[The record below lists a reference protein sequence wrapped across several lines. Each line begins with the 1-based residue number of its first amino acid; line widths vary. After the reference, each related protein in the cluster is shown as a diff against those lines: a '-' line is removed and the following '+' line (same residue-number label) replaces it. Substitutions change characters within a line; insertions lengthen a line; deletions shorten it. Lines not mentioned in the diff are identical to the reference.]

1 MRGVVSA
8 PQPEAVEAGADVL
21 RGGGNAVDAAVAC
34 ALAQTAVDP
43 LMCGI
48 AGFGTMHV
56 FLPGAG
62 AGAGLGGSRGA
73 DPGGGR
79 SKGAGSGAHRVIDFH
94 GRAPLAVREDMWAD
108 LVRSEAE
115 DGFGFLLE
123 GAVNEIG
130 YQSITTPMTLR
141 ALDAALERF
150 GTRKLADLLPP
161 AIEYCEDGFQVRPHV
176 SDYWS
181 EGPVWGRVAHTEYL
195 TRFEAARKIY
205 LRANGRIP
213 GVGDTVRNPDMGRTY
228 RRIAEHGAEDL
239 YSGRIAARI
248 VADIERGGG
257 LLAAEDLARAVP
269 DETEPLWGTY
279 RGHRVA
285 TNRPPGGGVMVL
297 EMLNI
302 LENFDL
308 AAMGHNSPEYV
319 ATVSE
324 AMKIAT
330 VDKDTRIGDPRFF
343 ATPIAELTSKE
354 YGARMAER
362 IRSGEKTRVPR
373 LDAGGR
379 ESKDTTHVCVVDGEG
394 NCVSLTH
401 SLGRPSGV
409 ITEGL
414 GFMYNGCMGVFDPRP
429 GRAGSLA
436 PGKAR
441 FTAMCPTI
449 LFDEEGPWYVV
460 GAPGGTFIT
469 MGVLQA
475 ILNAVD
481 FGMSA
486 QESVAAPRFCTTSD
500 TIDITNRIL
509 RRTER
514 ALRGLGYPVRR
525 SALSFS
531 FAGVHA
537 LRRTAA
543 GGGWE
548 GGADPGRDGMAL
560 AVQAPGDG
568 RAASRRASPGS
579 NSCC

>member
-1 MRGVVSA
+1 MKGVVSA

-21 RGGGNAVDAAVAC
+21 REGGNAVDAAIAC
-34 ALAQTAVDP
+34 ALVQTAVDP
-43 LMCGI
+43 LMCGV
-48 AGFGTMHV
+48 AGFGSMHV
-56 FLPGAG
+56 CLPG
-62 AGAGLGGSRGA
+62 
-73 DPGGGR
+73 
-79 SKGAGSGAHRVIDFH
+79 KGVHRVLDFH
-94 GRAPLAVREDMWAD
+94 GRAPLAVREDMWAG
-108 LVRSEAE
+108 LVRGEAE

-141 ALDAALERF
+141 AFDDALARF
-150 GTRKLADLLPP
+150 GTRALPDLIRP
-161 AIEYCEDGFQVRPHV
+161 AIDWCEEGFQVRPHV
-176 SDYWS
+176 SAFWS
-181 EGPVWGRVAHTEYL
+181 AGPASGRIAHTEYL

-205 LRANGRIP
+205 VDPHGGIP
-213 GVGDTVRNPDMGRTY
+213 KVGETLRNPDMGRTY
-228 RRIAEHGAEDL
+228 RRVADGGTDDFYTGEIAD
-239 YSGRIAARI
+239 RI
-248 VADIERGGG
+248 VADMERGGG
-257 LLAAEDLARAVP
+257 LLAGADLAGAAAV
-269 DETEPLWGTY
+269 ETDPLQGSY
-279 RGHRVA
+279 RGYRIA

-308 AAMGHNSPEYV
+308 AAMGHNSPAYI

-330 VDKDTRIGDPRFF
+330 VDKDTRVGDPRFF
-343 ATPIAELTSKE
+343 DTPLEELASKA

-362 IRSGEKTRVPR
+362 IRRGEKTHVPR
-373 LDAGGR
+373 LNAGGR

-409 ITEGL
+409 VTEGL

-449 LFDEEGPWYVV
+449 LFDGDDPWYVV

-486 QESVAAPRFCTTSD
+486 QDSVSAPRFCTTSD
-500 TIDITNRIL
+500 TIDVTNRIL

-514 ALRGLGYPVRR
+514 ALREMGYPVRR
-525 SALSFS
+525 SALSFQ
-531 FAGVHA
+531 FAGVHT
-537 LRRTAA
+537 LRRIA
-543 GGGWE
+543 GGWE

-560 AVQAPGDG
+560 AV
-568 RAASRRASPGS
+568 
-579 NSCC
+579 

>member
-1 MRGVVSA
+1 MKGVVTA

-21 RGGGNAVDAAVAC
+21 REGGNAVDAAVAC
-34 ALAQTAVDP
+34 ALVQTAVDP

-56 FLPGAG
+56 FLPG
-62 AGAGLGGSRGA
+62 GGT
-73 DPGGGR
+73 
-79 SKGAGSGAHRVIDFH
+79 GAGSHRVLDFH

-108 LVRSEAE
+108 LVRGEAE

-141 ALDAALERF
+141 AFDAALGRF
-150 GTRKLADLLPP
+150 GAGKLSDLLPP

-176 SDYWS
+176 SAFWN
-181 EGPVWGRVAHTEYL
+181 EGPVWGRIAHTEYL
-195 TRFEAARKIY
+195 TRFEATRKIY
-205 LRANGRIP
+205 LRPDGRIP
-213 GVGDTVRNPDMGRTY
+213 GVGDTLRNPDMGRTY
-228 RRIAEHGAEDL
+228 RLVAERGAEDF
-239 YSGRIAARI
+239 YTGRIAARI

-257 LLAAEDLARAVP
+257 LLSAEDLARAAP
-269 DETEPLWGTY
+269 DETEPLWGSY

-319 ATVSE
+319 AVVSE

-330 VDKDTRIGDPRFF
+330 VDKDTRVGDPRYVE
-343 ATPIAELTSKE
+343 TPIAELTSKE

-362 IRSGEKTRVPR
+362 IRGGEKTHVPR
-373 LDAGGR
+373 LNAGGR

-394 NCVSLTH
+394 SCVSLTH

-409 ITEGL
+409 VTDGL

-441 FTAMCPTI
+441 FTAMCPTM
-449 LFDEEGPWYVV
+449 LFDDDGPWYVV

-481 FGMSA
+481 FGMTA
-486 QESVAAPRFCTTSD
+486 QESVSAPRFCTTSD
-500 TIDITNRIL
+500 TIDVTNRIL

-514 ALRGLGYPVRR
+514 ALRDMGYPVRR
-525 SALSFS
+525 SALSFQY
-531 FAGVHA
+531 AAVHA
-537 LRRTAA
+537 LRRTAD
-543 GGGWE
+543 GWE
-548 GGADPGRDGMAL
+548 GGADPSHDGMAL
-560 AVQAPGDG
+560 AV
-568 RAASRRASPGS
+568 
-579 NSCC
+579 

>member
-1 MRGVVSA
+1 MKGVVCA
-8 PQPEAVEAGADVL
+8 PQPEAVEAGVDVL
-21 RGGGNAVDAAVAC
+21 REGGNAVDAAIAC

-56 FLPGAG
+56 LLPQQGV
-62 AGAGLGGSRGA
+62 
-73 DPGGGR
+73 
-79 SKGAGSGAHRVIDFH
+79 HRLLDFH
-94 GRAPLAVREDMWAD
+94 GRAPLAVRPDMWAD
-108 LVRSEAE
+108 RVRGEAE

-141 ALDAALERF
+141 AFDTALERF
-150 GTRKLADLLPP
+150 GSRPLPELMRP
-161 AIEYCEDGFQVRPHV
+161 AIAWCEDGFQIRPHV
-176 SDYWS
+176 SAYWNEPPS
-181 EGPVWGRVAHTEYL
+181 SGRIAHLEYL
-195 TRFEAARKIY
+195 TRFEASRAIY
-205 LRANGRIP
+205 LREDGSVP
-213 GVGDTVRNPDMGRTY
+213 EVGETLRNPDMGRTY
-228 RRIAEHGAEDL
+228 RRIAERGVEDF
-239 YSGRIAARI
+239 YSGEIAARI
-248 VADIERGGG
+248 VADMERGGG
-257 LLAAEDLARAVP
+257 LLGPEDLAQAAP
-269 DETEPLWGTY
+269 LETEPLWGSY

-285 TNRPPGGGVMVL
+285 TNRPPGGGAMVL

-302 LENFDL
+302 LEPFDL
-308 AAMGHNSPEYV
+308 AAMGHNSPEYIAV
-319 ATVSE
+319 VSE

-343 ATPIAELTSKE
+343 ETPLAELTSKE

-362 IRSGEKTRVPR
+362 IRAGDQTRVPR
-373 LDAGGR
+373 LNAGGR

-394 NCVSLTH
+394 SCVSLTH

-409 ITEGL
+409 VTEGL

-449 LFDEEGPWYVV
+449 LFDGEDPWYVA
-460 GAPGGTFIT
+460 GAPGGTYIT

-500 TIDITNRIL
+500 TIDVTNRIL
-509 RRTER
+509 RRTEG
-514 ALRGLGYPVRR
+514 ALRAKGYPVRR
-525 SALSFS
+525 SARSYQ

-543 GGGWE
+543 GWE

-560 AVQAPGDG
+560 AVHG
-568 RAASRRASPGS
+568 SPRFAYE
-579 NSCC
+579 

>member
-1 MRGVVSA
+1 MKGVVTA

-21 RGGGNAVDAAVAC
+21 RDGGNAVDAAVAC
-34 ALAQTAVDP
+34 ALVQTAVDP
-43 LMCGI
+43 LMCGL

-56 FLPGAG
+56 F
-62 AGAGLGGSRGA
+62 R
-73 DPGGGR
+73 PGGGVDQ
-79 SKGAGSGAHRVIDFH
+79 GAHRVLDFH
-94 GRAPLAVREDMWAD
+94 GRAPLAVREDMWAG
-108 LVRSEAE
+108 LVRGEAE

-130 YQSITTPMTLR
+130 YQSITTPMALR
-141 ALDAALERF
+141 AFDAALERF
-150 GTRKLADLLPP
+150 GSRKLPDLLRP

-176 SDYWS
+176 SAYWN
-181 EGPVWGRVAHTEYL
+181 EGPASGRIAHTEYL
-195 TRFEAARKIY
+195 TRFEATRKVY
-205 LRANGRIP
+205 LRPDGGIP
-213 GVGDTVRNPDMGRTY
+213 GVGDTLKNRDMGRTW
-228 RRIAEHGAEDL
+228 RRIAEHGAEDF
-239 YSGRIAARI
+239 YTGDIAARI
-248 VADIERGGG
+248 VADVERGGG
-257 LLAAEDLARAVP
+257 LLSFEDLARAAP
-269 DETEPLWGTY
+269 DETEPLWGSY
-279 RGHRVA
+279 RGHRIA

-308 AAMGHNSPEYV
+308 AAMGHNSPRYV
-319 ATVSE
+319 AVVSE

-330 VDKDTRIGDPRFF
+330 VDKDTRIGDPRYFE
-343 ATPIAELTSKE
+343 TPLAELTSKE

-362 IRSGEKTRVPR
+362 IRTGEKTRVPR
-373 LDAGGR
+373 LDTGGG
-379 ESKDTTHVCVVDGEG
+379 ESKGTTQVCVVDAKGS
-394 NCVSLTH
+394 CVSLTH

-409 ITEGL
+409 VTEGL

-475 ILNAVD
+475 ILNAID
-481 FGMSA
+481 FGMTA
-486 QESVAAPRFCTTSD
+486 QESVSAPRFCATSD
-500 TIDITNRIL
+500 TIDVTNRIL

-514 ALRGLGYPVRR
+514 ALRDMGYPVRR
-525 SALSFS
+525 SARSFH

-537 LRRTAA
+537 LRRA
-543 GGGWE
+543 GGSWE

-560 AVQAPGDG
+560 AV
-568 RAASRRASPGS
+568 
-579 NSCC
+579 

>member
-1 MRGVVSA
+1 MKGIVSA

-21 RGGGNAVDAAVAC
+21 REGGNAVDAAIAC
-34 ALAQTAVDP
+34 ALVQTAVDP
-43 LMCGI
+43 LMCGV
-48 AGFGTMHV
+48 AGFGSMHV
-56 FLPGAG
+56 CLPG
-62 AGAGLGGSRGA
+62 
-73 DPGGGR
+73 
-79 SKGAGSGAHRVIDFH
+79 KGVHRVLDFH
-94 GRAPLAVREDMWAD
+94 GRAPLAVREDMWAG
-108 LVRSEAE
+108 LVRGEAE

-141 ALDAALERF
+141 AFDDALARF
-150 GTRKLADLLPP
+150 GARALPDLIRP
-161 AIEYCEDGFQVRPHV
+161 AIDWCEEGFQVRPHV
-176 SDYWS
+176 SAFWNA
-181 EGPVWGRVAHTEYL
+181 GPASGRIAHTEYL

-205 LRANGRIP
+205 VDPHGGIP
-213 GVGDTVRNPDMGRTY
+213 KVGETLRNPDMGRTY
-228 RRIAEHGAEDL
+228 RRVADGGTDDFYTGEIAD
-239 YSGRIAARI
+239 RI
-248 VADIERGGG
+248 VADMERGGG
-257 LLAAEDLARAVP
+257 LLAAADLAGAAPV
-269 DETEPLWGTY
+269 ETEPLRGSY
-279 RGHRVA
+279 RGYRIA

-308 AAMGHNSPEYV
+308 AAMGHNSPAYI

-330 VDKDTRIGDPRFF
+330 VDKDDRVSDPRFF
-343 ATPIAELTSKE
+343 DTPLEELGSTE
-354 YGARMAER
+354 YGARLAER
-362 IRSGEKTRVPR
+362 IRRGEKTHVPR
-373 LDAGGR
+373 LNAGGR

-409 ITEGL
+409 VTEGL

-449 LFDEEGPWYVV
+449 LFDGDDPWYVV

-486 QESVAAPRFCTTSD
+486 QESVSAPRFCTTSD
-500 TIDITNRIL
+500 AIDATNRIL

-514 ALRGLGYPVRR
+514 ALREMGYPVRR
-525 SALSFS
+525 SALSFQ

-537 LRRTAA
+537 LRRTAS
-543 GGGWE
+543 GWE

-560 AVQAPGDG
+560 AV
-568 RAASRRASPGS
+568 
-579 NSCC
+579 

>member
-1 MRGVVSA
+1 MIGAITA
-8 PQPEAVEAGADVL
+8 PQPEAAEAGADVL
-21 RGGGNAVDAAVAC
+21 RDGGNAVDAAVAC

-43 LMCGI
+43 LMCGL

-56 FLPGAG
+56 FLPGE
-62 AGAGLGGSRGA
+62 
-73 DPGGGR
+73 
-79 SKGAGSGAHRVIDFH
+79 GSGTHRVLDFH
-94 GRAPLAVREDMWAD
+94 GRAPLAARPDMWAG
-108 LVRSEAE
+108 LVRGEAE

-141 ALDAALERF
+141 AFDAALERF
-150 GTRKLADLLPP
+150 GSRKLPDLLAP

-176 SDYWS
+176 SAWWN
-181 EGPVWGRVAHTEYL
+181 EGAVWGRIAHTEYL
-195 TRFEAARKIY
+195 TRFEATRKIY
-205 LRANGRIP
+205 LRPDGGVP
-213 GVGDTVRNPDMGRTY
+213 GVGDSLRNPDMGRTC
-228 RRIAEHGAEDL
+228 RRIAEHGAEDF
-239 YSGRIAARI
+239 YSGGIADRI
-248 VADIERGGG
+248 VADMARGGG
-257 LLAAEDLARAVP
+257 LLSAEDLARSAP
-269 DETEPLWGTY
+269 DETEPLWGSY
-279 RGHRVA
+279 RGFPVA
-285 TNRPPGGGVMVL
+285 TNGPPGGGVMVL

-308 AAMGHNSPEYV
+308 AAMGHDSPEYI

-343 ATPIAELTSKE
+343 ATPVAELTSKE

-362 IRSGEKTRVPR
+362 IRGGEKTRVPR
-373 LDAGGR
+373 LNAGGG
-379 ESKDTTHVCVVDGEG
+379 ESKGTTHVCVVDGAG

-409 ITEGL
+409 VTEGL

-441 FTAMCPTI
+441 FTAMCPTMV
-449 LFDEEGPWYVV
+449 FDDEGPWYVV
-460 GAPGGTFIT
+460 GAPGGTYIT

-486 QESVAAPRFCTTSD
+486 QESVAAPRFCTVSD
-500 TIDITNRIL
+500 TIDLTNRVL

-514 ALRGLGYPVRR
+514 ALRDMGYPVRR
-525 SALSFS
+525 SPLSFS

-537 LRRTAA
+537 LRRTA
-543 GGGWE
+543 GGWE

-560 AVQAPGDG
+560 AV
-568 RAASRRASPGS
+568 
-579 NSCC
+579 

>member
-1 MRGVVSA
+1 MKGVVSA

-21 RGGGNAVDAAVAC
+21 RGGGNAVDAALAC
-34 ALAQTAVDP
+34 ALVQTAVDP
-43 LMCGI
+43 LMCGV
-48 AGFGTMHV
+48 AGFGSMHV
-56 FLPGAG
+56 YLPG
-62 AGAGLGGSRGA
+62 R
-73 DPGGGR
+73 R
-79 SKGAGSGAHRVIDFH
+79 VHRLLDFH
-94 GRAPLAVREDMWAD
+94 GRAPLAVRPDMWAG
-108 LVRSEAE
+108 LVRGEAE

-130 YQSITTPMTLR
+130 YQSITAPMTLR
-141 ALDAALERF
+141 AFDTGAARF
-150 GTRKLADLLPP
+150 GSRALPDLLEP
-161 AIEYCEDGFQVRPHV
+161 AIGWCEDGFQVRPHV
-176 SDYWS
+176 SAFWN
-181 EGPVWGRVAHTEYL
+181 EGPSSGRIAHTEYL
-195 TRFEAARKIY
+195 TRLEASRKIY
-205 LRANGRIP
+205 VGPHGAIPKVGETLRNS
-213 GVGDTVRNPDMGRTY
+213 DMGRTY
-228 RRIAEHGAEDL
+228 RRVAEAGVDDFYAGE
-239 YSGRIAARI
+239 IAARI
-248 VADIERGGG
+248 VADMERGGG
-257 LLAAEDLARAVP
+257 LLREEDLAQAAPV
-269 DETEPLWGTY
+269 ETEPLWGSY

-285 TNRPPGGGVMVL
+285 TNHPPGGGVMVL

-319 ATVSE
+319 AVVSE

-330 VDKDTRIGDPRFF
+330 VDKDTRVGDPRYVE
-343 ATPIAELTSKE
+343 TPLAELTSKE

-362 IRSGEKTRVPR
+362 IRGGEKTHVPR
-373 LDAGGR
+373 LNAGGR

-409 ITEGL
+409 VTEGL

-441 FTAMCPTI
+441 FTAMCPTM
-449 LFDEEGPWYVV
+449 LFDDDGPWYVV

-500 TIDITNRIL
+500 TIDVTNRIL

-514 ALRGLGYPVRR
+514 ALRDMGYPVRR
-525 SALSFS
+525 SALSFQY
-531 FAGVHA
+531 AAVHA

-543 GGGWE
+543 GVWE
-548 GGADPGRDGMAL
+548 GGADPSHDGMAL
-560 AVQAPGDG
+560 AV
-568 RAASRRASPGS
+568 
-579 NSCC
+579 